1 LPHRVIRA
9 PDRIEE
15 SFLSTLT
22 APPRAVGVPGRALAT
37 LAALVAVL
45 GVAFVLAPP
54 WLAASDPA
62 GDPTNQ
68 SQLVAA
74 FRAGVVGYWRSGDSA
89 YPPQLQRVVDYWFRF
104 HLMKGGIAALLLI
117 VFVALAVLLW
127 RTYLRSDGLGSGGRA
142 ALVTAGLAVPPLALG
157 ALAVVMANLQGALTP
172 FASLLPL
179 LMGGPPDAGL
189 AGPLAQARQQLAG
202 SHRTGGYTPPALDAM
217 VSEFGRYHLVMAV
230 ISAVVVVA
238 LLGLSVVFWRGFARA
253 GSADP
258 RTRRALGGFGAFSA
272 LSALIVLVV
281 FVANAGT
288 AMDPAPA
295 LLGLFNGTF

>member
-1 LPHRVIRA
+1 LRTGTALPQSARVPSRELA
-9 PDRIEE
+9 
-15 SFLSTLT
+15 TLVALVAGLAVAFVV
-22 APPRAVGVPGRALAT
+22 APPR
-37 LAALVAVL
+37 
-45 GVAFVLAPP
+45 
-54 WLAASDPA
+54 LAASAQTADLA
-62 GDPTNQ
+62 DQGH
-68 SQLVAA
+68 LAAA
-74 FRAGVVGYWRSGDSA
+74 FRTALVGYWRSGDRNYLPA
-89 YPPQLQRVVDYWFRF
+89 LQRVVDYWFRF
-104 HLMKGGIAALLLI
+104 HLFKGGIAALLLI
-117 VFVALAVLLW
+117 VLVALAVLLW
-127 RTYLRSDGLGSGGRA
+127 RTYLRADGIGKGGRA
-142 ALVTAGLAVPPLALG
+142 ALVTAGAAVPPLALG

-179 LMGGPPDAGL
+179 LIGGPPDAGL

-217 VSEFGRYHLVMAV
+217 VSDFGRYHMVMAV

-238 LLGLSVVFWRGFARA
+238 LLGLSVVFWRGFARV

-258 RTRRALGGFGAFSA
+258 RTRRVLGCFGAFSA